1 VFFPVSFL
9 VLSLIVH
16 TENCTRRPHPHCSH
30 HHAIATNKDTTTTI
44 GRFLCVRNLET
55 HFLITIISPHR
66 PGVMQAMQA
75 KAAAAGAAH
84 MAKSALSSSAIT
96 LSALPSYVA
105 AKAQAGPPPPPKP
118 HELTPQELNLQR
130 TARTLWAISFG
141 LLWVGLTSHGWQRA
155 QFQGTREVDGQTYH
169 QTIEAGYGL
178 RDVAY
183 DLTTSHVTVGYASW
197 NMAQEDDV
205 LPYTLL
211 LLVQCC
217 MAVATVAGTGVFLA
231 HIRAKCARTAD
242 GNSKYMRYSAYA
254 AIPQCIFSALA
265 VIAWKFIR
273 SDAFHVF
280 CTVDGCVK
288 HTGQGLR
295 DVGLYYAWVAVLSS
309 AVLALFLALTLWRLV
324 HYNDNNDAEEVEV
337 QLVGGYNNHHLAGNV
352 RNNSYRVS
360 SSPGTNPL
368 MMGAKLA
375 TPHSTRSPAETWNP
389 QTHQAQYAM
398 VGKGRSGSRDSAQPS
413 WLVGV

>member
-1 VFFPVSFL
+1 
-9 VLSLIVH
+9 
-16 TENCTRRPHPHCSH
+16 
-30 HHAIATNKDTTTTI
+30 
-44 GRFLCVRNLET
+44 
-55 HFLITIISPHR
+55 
-66 PGVMQAMQA
+66 MQAMQA

-84 MAKSALSSSAIT
+84 MAKSALSSGAAT

-105 AKAQAGPPPPPKP
+105 AKTRPGPPPSPKP
-118 HELTPQELNLQR
+118 QELTPQELNLQR
-130 TARTLWAISFG
+130 TARMLWAISFG

-197 NMAQEDDV
+197 NMAQEGDV

-217 MAVATVAGTGVFLA
+217 MAVATVAGAGVVLA

-254 AIPQCIFSALA
+254 AIPQCIFSAVA
-265 VIAWKFIR
+265 VIAWKCIR
-273 SDAFHVF
+273 PDAFHVF

-288 HTGQGLR
+288 QSGPGLKA
-295 DVGLYYAWVAVLSS
+295 VGLYYAWISMLSS
-309 AVLALFLALTLWRLV
+309 AVLALFVALTLWRLA
-324 HYNDNNDAEEVEV
+324 HYHDNDDAEEVEV
-337 QLVGGYNNHHLAGNV
+337 QLVGGYNSHHLTGNV
-352 RNNSYRVS
+352 RNNSFRA
-360 SSPGTNPL
+360 SSPRGANPL
-368 MMGAKLA
+368 MMGAKVS

-389 QTHQAQYAM
+389 QTHQAQYAA
-398 VGKGRSGSRDSAQPS
+398 VGKGRSGSCDSVQPS
-413 WLVGV
+413 WLAGV